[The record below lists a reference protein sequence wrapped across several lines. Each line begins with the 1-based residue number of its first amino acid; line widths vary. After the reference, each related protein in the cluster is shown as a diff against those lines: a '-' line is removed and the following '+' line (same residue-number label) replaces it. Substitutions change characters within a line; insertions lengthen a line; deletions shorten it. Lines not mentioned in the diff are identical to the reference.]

1 MSVVSLARP
10 PRIQASASAGRLSR
24 AGEILRFVVAAFA
37 VVVREIRLRHE
48 MQRLAEY
55 DDRMLRDIGIVR
67 SDIEGSIRH
76 GRE

>member
-1 MSVVSLARP
+1 MSVLSLARP
-10 PRIQASASAGRLSR
+10 PRIQASASARRFSR
-24 AGEILRFVVAAFA
+24 AAEILRFVVAAFA